1 MSSDQVIKIK
11 VNENDQEYIL
21 RYKLLNTCE
30 FTSTRKR
37 QSSILQNLETKEII
51 LYTKGADNVI
61 KELLSKDIDQSEM
74 VAETEKFVD
83 DYAKDGLR
91 TLFLGKKEIQR
102 NDYDAWNKK
111 FEQAQLSTVN
121 REAEMAKVNGE
132 IE

>member
-1 MSSDQVIKIK
+1 M
-11 VNENDQEYIL
+11 
-21 RYKLLNTCE
+21 
-30 FTSTRKR
+30 
-37 QSSILQNLETKEII
+37 ETEEII

>member
-37 QSSILQNLETKEII
+37 QSSILQNLETEEII